1 MTMAK
6 KIAKHVAECP
16 GCENP
21 IPFDSEPRIGT
32 EIECRSCGAALE
44 VIFLRPI
51 ELDWA
56 GVGFDDDDEWE
67 DDRWGDY

>member
-1 MTMAK
+1 MNK
-6 KIAKHVAECP
+6 QIAKHTAICP
-16 GCENP
+16 GCDDK
-21 IPFDSEPRIGT
+21 ISFASEPRIGA
-32 EIECRSCGAALE
+32 EVDCASCGAALE

-56 GVGFDDDDEWE
+56 NVVYDDDDEWE